1 MLGCAM
7 LCSTMYVQTSKST
20 VNGKT
25 YRCKTVRES
34 YRTPRGPRSRLVC
47 NISKLP
53 EHVQSAIE
61 VLLKEPGGTLVPS
74 GSLGLG
80 EALGLGGVAVLHDA
94 WDRFGL
100 DHVLAGVEDA
110 ADRGR
115 LKAMVFGR
123 LLFPGSKLSLKTVS
137 ADSALAASCGLLQ
150 EGLDEDRLYLAMD
163 ALSGNWVG
171 IEKGLYREAFPGGA
185 TLVLYD
191 LTSSYFEGAKDKTLA
206 KYGYSR
212 DHRDDRMQLILALA
226 TSPEGVP
233 IHMEVLKG
241 NRADNS
247 TLAPLL
253 ATLGR
258 RFGIKRAVFAFDGGM
273 SSAVNLEQMRS
284 DEFDYV
290 TRLSA
295 STLRSLARNL
305 PEDNQPELWDRDLL
319 IEFEEAGKRYVVAGS
334 EYRRQRDRERREA
347 RIAKGRRGLD
357 AFNAVTRRKVDVQK
371 LSAQVGRML
380 ARAKAVKYFDYRIEA
395 DGAATWREKAEVVDE
410 ESRLDG
416 WYLLTTSLSRR
427 QAAKETVFSHYRN
440 LLEVEDAFRET
451 KSYLEMRPI
460 YHQRDD
466 RVRNHIR
473 ICFLAY
479 WVSARL
485 GSAWREMGERR
496 EVPLVLREL
505 QQIKV
510 GKLRVEDTPLRTVLT
525 DIPARMHAVLD
536 KLALLPLF
544 RRPPAWSS

>member
-1 MLGCAM
+1 
-7 LCSTMYVQTSKST
+7 MYVQTSKST
-20 VNGKT
+20 VKGKT

-34 YRTPRGPRSRLVC
+34 YRTPKGPRSRLVC

-53 EHVQSAIE
+53 EHVQVAIE
-61 VLLKEPGGTLVPS
+61 ALLKEPGGTLVPCE
-74 GSLGLG
+74 SLGLD
-80 EALGLGGVAVLHDA
+80 EALGFGGVAVLHDA

-100 DHVLAGVEDA
+100 DRVLAGVEDA
-110 ADRGR
+110 ADRSR
-115 LKAMVFGR
+115 LKAMVFAR

-150 EGLDEDRLYLAMD
+150 EDLDEDRLYRSMD

-171 IEKGLYREAFPGGA
+171 IEKELYAEALPAGA

-191 LTSSYFEGAKDKTLA
+191 LTSSYFEGAKNKTLA

-212 DHRDDRMQLILALA
+212 DHRDDRTQLILALA
-226 TSPEGVP
+226 TSPEGIP

-247 TLAPLL
+247 TLVPLL

-258 RFGIKRAVFAFDGGM
+258 RFGIRRAVFAFDGGM
-273 SSAVNLEQMRS
+273 SSAINLEQMRS
-284 DEFDYV
+284 DELDYV
-290 TRLSA
+290 TRLSG
-295 STLRSLARNL
+295 STLRSLARSL
-305 PEDNQPELWDRDLL
+305 PEDNQPELWDRDSLV
-319 IEFEEAGKRYVVAGS
+319 EFEEDGKRYVVAGS

-347 RIAKGRRGLD
+347 RIGKARRGLE
-357 AFNAVTRRKVDVQK
+357 AFNATTRRKVDVQK

-380 ARAKAVKYFDYRIEA
+380 ARAKAFKYFDYRIEG
-395 DGAATWREKAEVVDE
+395 DGTATWREKDELIDE
-410 ESRLDG
+410 ESRFDG
-416 WYLLTTSLSRR
+416 WYLLTTSLSRHE
-427 QAAKETVFSHYRN
+427 AAKETVFSHYRS

-451 KSYLEMRPI
+451 KSYLKMRPI

-479 WVSARL
+479 WISARL
-485 GSAWREMGERR
+485 ANAWREAGEHR

-505 QQIKV
+505 QQIKA
-510 GKLRVEDTPLRTVLT
+510 GKLRVADTPLKTVLT
-525 DIPARMHAVLD
+525 DIPAALYAT
-536 KLALLPLF
+536 LENLGLLPLF
-544 RRPPAWSS
+544 RRPPEWAS

>member
-1 MLGCAM
+1 
-7 LCSTMYVQTSKST
+7 MYVQTSKST
-20 VNGKT
+20 VKGKT
-25 YRCKTVRES
+25 YQCKTVRES
-34 YRTPRGPRSRLVC
+34 YRTPKGPRSRLVC

-53 EHVQSAIE
+53 EHVQTAIE
-61 VLLKEPGGTLVPS
+61 ALLKDPGGTLVS
-74 GSLGLG
+74 TGSLGLS
-80 EALGLGGVAVLHDA
+80 EALGFGGIAVLHDA
-94 WDRFGL
+94 WDKFGL
-100 DHVLAGVEDA
+100 DRILGGVEED

-115 LKAMVFGR
+115 LKAMVFAR

-137 ADSALAASCGLLQ
+137 ADSALAASCGLEQ
-150 EGLDEDRLYLAMD
+150 DDLDEDRLYGAMD
-163 ALSGNWVG
+163 TLSGNWAG
-171 IEKGLYREAFPGGA
+171 IEKALYHEAFPGGA

-191 LTSSYFEGAKDKTLA
+191 LTSSYFEGAKNKTLA

-226 TSPEGVP
+226 TNPEGVP

-247 TLAPLL
+247 TLVPLL

-273 SSAVNLEQMRS
+273 SSAINLEQMRS
-284 DEFDYV
+284 DELDYV
-290 TRLSA
+290 TRLSS
-295 STLRSLARNL
+295 STLRSLARSL
-305 PEDNQPELWDRDLL
+305 PEDNQPELWDRDSLV
-319 IEFEEAGKRYVVAGS
+319 EFEEDGKRYVVAGS
-334 EYRRQRDRERREA
+334 EYRCQRDRERREA
-347 RIAKGRRGLD
+347 RIAKGRHGLN

-380 ARAKAVKYFDYRIEA
+380 ARTKALKYFDYRIEE
-395 DGAATWREKAEVVDE
+395 DGTATWNEKTEVIDE
-410 ESRLDG
+410 ESRFDG
-416 WYLLTTSLSRR
+416 WYLLTTSLSRQ
-427 QAAKETVFSHYRN
+427 QAVKETIFSHYRN

-451 KSYLEMRPI
+451 KSYLELRPI

-479 WVSARL
+479 WISARL
-485 GSAWREMGERR
+485 GSAWKEQGECRG
-496 EVPLVLREL
+496 VPLVLREL

-510 GKLRVEDTPLRTVLT
+510 GKLRVGDAPLKTVLT
-525 DIPARMHAVLD
+525 DIPARLYAVLN

-544 RRPPAWSS
+544 RRPPAWAS

>member
-1 MLGCAM
+1 M
-7 LCSTMYVQTSKST
+7 CSTMYVQNSKST

-25 YRCKTVRES
+25 YQCRTVRES
-34 YRTPRGPRSRLVC
+34 YRTPKGPRSRLVC

-61 VLLKEPGGTLVPS
+61 VLLKEPVGTLVTA

-80 EALGLGGVAVLHDA
+80 EALGFGGVAVLHDA

-100 DHVLAGVEDA
+100 ERVLAAVENA

-150 EGLDEDRLYLAMD
+150 EDLDEDLLYGAMD

-171 IEKGLYREAFPGGA
+171 VEKGLYREAFPGGA

-191 LTSSYFEGAKDKTLA
+191 LTSSYFEGAKNKKLA

-247 TLAPLL
+247 TLTPLL
-253 ATLGR
+253 ETLRR
-258 RFGIKRAVFAFDGGM
+258 RFGIRRAVFAFDGGM
-273 SSAVNLEQMRS
+273 SSAINLEQMRS
-284 DEFDYV
+284 DELDYV
-290 TRLSA
+290 TRLSG
-295 STLRSLARNL
+295 STLRSLARGL
-305 PEDNQPELWDRDLL
+305 PEDNQPELWDRDQLV
-319 IEFEEAGKRYVVAGS
+319 EFEEDGKRYVVAGS
-334 EYRRQRDRERREA
+334 EYRRHRDRERREA
-347 RIAKGRRGLD
+347 RIAKARLGLD
-357 AFNAVTRRKVDVQK
+357 AFNAATRRKVDVQK

-380 ARAKAVKYFDYRIEA
+380 AGAKALKYFDYRIEA
-395 DGAATWREKAEVVDE
+395 DGTATWREKAEVIDQ
-410 ESRLDG
+410 ESRFDG
-416 WYLLTTSLSRR
+416 WYLLTTSLSPE

-479 WVSARL
+479 WISARL
-485 GSAWREMGERR
+485 GCMWRKMGERR

-510 GKLRVEDTPLRTVLT
+510 GKLRVADTPLKTVMT
-525 DIPARMHAVLD
+525 DIPTAMYAVLG
-536 KLALLPLF
+536 KLDLLALF
-544 RRPPAWSS
+544 RRPPAWSL

>member
-1 MLGCAM
+1 
-7 LCSTMYVQTSKST
+7 MYVQTSKST

-25 YRCKTVRES
+25 YQCRTVRES
-34 YRTPRGPRSRLVC
+34 YRTPKGPRSRLVC

-61 VLLKEPGGTLVPS
+61 ALLREPGGTLVTT

-80 EALGLGGVAVLHDA
+80 EALGFGGVAVLHDA

-100 DHVLAGVEDA
+100 DRVLAAVEDA

-150 EGLDEDRLYLAMD
+150 EDLDEDLLYGAMD

-191 LTSSYFEGAKDKTLA
+191 LTSSYFEGAKNKKLA

-233 IHMEVLKG
+233 IHMEVLRG

-247 TLAPLL
+247 TLTPLL
-253 ATLGR
+253 ETLRR
-258 RFGIKRAVFAFDGGM
+258 RFGIRRAVFAFDGGM
-273 SSAVNLEQMRS
+273 SSAINLEQMRS
-284 DEFDYV
+284 DELDYV
-290 TRLSA
+290 TRLSG
-295 STLRSLARNL
+295 STLRALARNL
-305 PEDNQPELWDRDLL
+305 PEDNQPELWDRDHLV
-319 IEFEEAGKRYVVAGS
+319 EFEEDGKRYVVAGS
-334 EYRRQRDRERREA
+334 EYRRHRDRERREA
-347 RIAKGRRGLD
+347 RIAKAHLGLD

-371 LSAQVGRML
+371 LSAQVSRML
-380 ARAKAVKYFDYRIEA
+380 AGAKALKYFDYRIEA
-395 DGAATWREKAEVVDE
+395 DGTATWRENAEVIE
-410 ESRLDG
+410 QESRFDG
-416 WYLLTTSLSRR
+416 WYLLTTSLSPG
-427 QAAKETVFSHYRN
+427 QAAKETIFSHYRN

-479 WVSARL
+479 WISARL
-485 GSAWREMGERR
+485 RQEWSGKGEHR
-496 EVPLVLREL
+496 EVPLVLRDL

-510 GKLRVEDTPLRTVLT
+510 GKLRVADTPLKTVLT
-525 DIPARMHAVLD
+525 DIPAAMYAVLG
-536 KLALLPLF
+536 KLDLLALF
-544 RRPPAWSS
+544 RRPPAWSL

>member
-1 MLGCAM
+1 
-7 LCSTMYVQTSKST
+7 MYVQTSKST

-137 ADSALAASCGLLQ
+137 ADSALAASCGLRQ
-150 EGLDEDRLYLAMD
+150 EDLDEDRLYLAMD

-284 DEFDYV
+284 DELDYV

-395 DGAATWREKAEVVDE
+395 DGTATWREKAEVVDE
-410 ESRLDG
+410 ESRFDG

-479 WVSARL
+479 WISARL

-510 GKLRVEDTPLRTVLT
+510 GKLRVGDTPLRTVLT